1 VGLAHLIIKTDMFTG
16 IIEELGTVKGVRR
29 QSDGMRLSVTAKVI
43 MDGMKTGDSI
53 AVNGACLTVTEF
65 DRSFFTADVS
75 GETVNRT
82 NIGKLRVGDKVNLER
97 PMMLSDRL
105 GGHLVSGH
113 VDDVGVIRGVD
124 KRGGMSIFTLEIPKD
139 IQRYLV
145 VKGSIAIDGISLTVN
160 DVIGNKFT
168 VTVIPHTA
176 EMTTLGFKKSGDTV
190 NLENDLIGKYVERF
204 VRTRSEG

>member
-1 VGLAHLIIKTDMFTG
+1 MFTG
-16 IIEELGTVKGVRR
+16 IIEELGTVKGVIR
-29 QSDGMRLSVTAKVI
+29 QSGGMRLSVTAKVI

-65 DRSFFTADVS
+65 DRSSFTADVS

-124 KRGGMSIFTLEIPKD
+124 KRGGMSIFTFEIPSD

-168 VTVIPHTA
+168 VTLIPHTA

-204 VRTRSEG
+204 VRTRS